1 VPPQVQ
7 SAVAAHQRQ
16 VERGMVPP
24 CENYID
30 DPMTIENFKVMRAND
45 RSHLLVQ
52 YSGRGREGPLGMG
65 SFVVGEELARAL
77 ARQLFESADLMARSR
92 SS

>member
-1 VPPQVQ
+1 VQVRSQ
-7 SAVAAHQRQ
+7 HINDK

-45 RSHLLVQ
+45 GSHLLVQ